1 MNEYNKPPLGVM
13 PAELHAEERAK
24 ELADAISRNILDGN
38 FHYCEMWADELRT
51 QIEIAKRY
59 KAIRII
65 GLQKT
70 NEETPARCEEEIEV
84 EE

>member
-1 MNEYNKPPLGVM
+1 MNDYNKPPLGAK

-38 FHYCEMWADELRT
+38 FHYCEMWAEELII
-51 QIEIAKRY
+51 QIQLAKRF
-59 KAIRII
+59 KPIKII

-70 NEETPARCEEEIEV
+70 NEESEE
-84 EE
+84 